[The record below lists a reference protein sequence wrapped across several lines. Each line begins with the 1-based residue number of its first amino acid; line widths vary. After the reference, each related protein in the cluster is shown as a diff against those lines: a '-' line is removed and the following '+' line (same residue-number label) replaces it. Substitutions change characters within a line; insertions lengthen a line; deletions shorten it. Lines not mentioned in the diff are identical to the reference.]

1 MIHAKVI
8 DGAIS
13 AYPYSFGNLRKDN
26 SNVSFPKDFFER
38 GNELADFNVVKIV
51 ATDKPSKKGWVSV
64 EETPSFSGGVWSQNW
79 KLVPKDASDVT
90 IAEVE
95 ETDKPVQDGYT
106 AEESTPELVDD
117 VWKQKWNLVENTWLE
132 SRIVAYGNVD
142 KQIEFITENGLEAW
156 QTKVAEIKDKYP
168 KS

>member
-1 MIHAKVI
+1 MTYAKVI
-8 DGAIS
+8 DGAIES
-13 AYPYSFGNLRKDN
+13 YPYSFGNLRKDN

-38 GNELADFNVVKIV
+38 ENELANFNVVKIV
-51 ATDKPSKKGWVSV
+51 ATDKPSKRGWVSV
-64 EETPSFSGGVWSQNW
+64 EESPSLSGGVWSQNW

-95 ETDKPVQDGYT
+95 ETTKPVQDGYT
-106 AEESTPELVDD
+106 AEESTPELVGD

-132 SRIVAYGNVD
+132 SRIAAYGNVD

-156 QTKVAEIKDKYP
+156 QTKVAEIKARYP
-168 KS
+168 KT